1 MAVDFE
7 APSIPKPYR
16 VIFLGA
22 AVDGW
27 FKADDKERREVVLP
41 RAKDIFNEEWPE
53 LGARVLCTLDDDLFN
68 VGPPATADFTWYLI
82 YELEDLN
89 MIPAMLH
96 RLRVTVDGARLDRYL
111 RIEARVGRPFFL
123 LGGV

>member
-7 APSIPKPYR
+7 APTIPKPYR
-16 VIFLGA
+16 VIFLGR

-27 FKADDKERREVVLP
+27 FKADDAERREVVLP
-41 RAKDIFNEEWPE
+41 RAKAIFNDEWPQ
-53 LGARVLCTLDDDLFN
+53 LGAKVLCTLDDDLFT
-68 VGPPATADFTWYLI
+68 VGSPATADFTWYLI
-82 YELEDLN
+82 YQLEELD
-89 MIPAMLH
+89 MIPAMLQ

-111 RIEARVGRPFFL
+111 HIEARVGRPFFL